1 MKLLPRIIGRGCE
14 CCRLFMRLC
23 VWLGVSV
30 CAGEGGALDWWLPLW
45 MGSRGQGEA
54 NRLFPQSVLQ
64 RPPLTHGA
72 ARRRAGSHGKRG
84 TNKTTAPIHK
94 SQGPE
99 GRGMNGAGWRSEKRE
114 REKENGTKP
123 VSKSKVIQFRSAG
136 SYCADDTKT
145 MRVPLSVVSRV

>member
-1 MKLLPRIIGRGCE
+1 
-14 CCRLFMRLC
+14 
-23 VWLGVSV
+23 
-30 CAGEGGALDWWLPLW
+30 

-99 GRGMNGAGWRSEKRE
+99 GRRMNGAGWRSEKK
-114 REKENGTKP
+114 EKEKEYGTKP
-123 VSKSKVIQFRSAG
+123 ILKAKLYSFAVLEATVLMTQRQCVFPSQSFPGFK
-136 SYCADDTKT
+136 
-145 MRVPLSVVSRV
+145 